1 MNLFLKELLL
11 SGAPVNFEQT
21 RFPAWWGFIN
31 FLGYAGTRSSALF
44 QWYGSSG
51 KYHRQRAA
59 AEIRCFGV
67 NTTKYVI
74 VFGCCWFG
82 PNIPASPANRHRR
95 KKLCKKESPCS
106 ERAPSWNSNANVDFT
121 SAKSNLSNKMSSFSR
136 GRKPLIRIHS
146 SLVWPG
152 CSVVTLPQADLE
164 DFLLCCSCSE
174 AAEHHLD
181 RSGWNEIFIFMRRER
196 CFELESLPV
205 SVHPGR
211 WLKLG

>member
-1 MNLFLKELLL
+1 MQEHGAAPFSSDTAALVNISISALQQKPGVLGWIPLNRLLFLDAVDLDHI
-11 SGAPVNFEQT
+11 
-21 RFPAWWGFIN
+21 FPPHQPTNTG
-31 FLGYAGTRSSALF
+31 
-44 QWYGSSG
+44 G
-51 KYHRQRAA
+51 KH
-59 AEIRCFGV
+59 
-67 NTTKYVI
+67 
-74 VFGCCWFG
+74 
-82 PNIPASPANRHRR
+82 
-95 KKLCKKESPCS
+95 CKKESPCL
-106 ERAPSWNSNANVDFT
+106 ECAPSWNSNANVDFT

-181 RSGWNEIFIFMRRER
+181 RSGWNEIFICMRRER